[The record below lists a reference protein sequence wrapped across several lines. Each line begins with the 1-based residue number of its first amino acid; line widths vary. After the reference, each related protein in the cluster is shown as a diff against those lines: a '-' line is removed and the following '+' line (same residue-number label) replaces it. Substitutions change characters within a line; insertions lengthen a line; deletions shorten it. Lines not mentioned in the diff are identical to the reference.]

1 MTENPRDKFKACD
14 VVLAVYWIL
23 VKSVADEVETSHADA
38 FFVDGVIIER
48 VFGAVLVWN
57 IGDAD

>member
-1 MTENPRDKFKACD
+1 MRCYPCRLLD
-14 VVLAVYWIL
+14 LG
-23 VKSVADEVETSHADA
+23 KSVADEVETSHADA